1 MLLCSVLH
9 VGWCQP
15 LHGQGRTHSFA
26 VPASAFQRQIQ
37 SLVQGLTSRTAALQ
51 TSMSGIA
58 VSDDAVNLFYYMKA
72 KAAYRWA
79 MWGINPTGTEVGLFA
94 DELSV

>member
-1 MLLCSVLH
+1 M
-9 VGWCQP
+9 
-15 LHGQGRTHSFA
+15 
-26 VPASAFQRQIQ
+26 
-37 SLVQGLTSRTAALQ
+37 QGLTSRTAALQ

-79 MWGINPTGTEVGLFA
+79 MWGINPTGTEVG
-94 DELSV
+94 S